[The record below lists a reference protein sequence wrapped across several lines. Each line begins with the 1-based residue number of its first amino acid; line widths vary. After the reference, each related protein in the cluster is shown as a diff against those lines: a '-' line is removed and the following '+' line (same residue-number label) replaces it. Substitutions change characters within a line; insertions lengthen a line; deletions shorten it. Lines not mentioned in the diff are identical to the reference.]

1 MESMEARLLGWH
13 YIELPTVSYYT
24 TIARQQA
31 PCIWFFSIGFYLN
44 CQAAMHKYS
53 HNHSRLPSA
62 MIPASMLTGGK
73 LWVDDPSGSLYNEG
87 VAGEPLEVKVHLESD
102 IRHATLS

>member
-53 HNHSRLPSA
+53 HNHSRLP
-62 MIPASMLTGGK
+62 LQCY
-73 LWVDDPSGSLYNEG
+73 DPSVHVNRRKAVGGRPEWF
-87 VAGEPLEVKVHLESD
+87 PLQ
-102 IRHATLS
+102 